1 MDLFFI
7 QEKLRELL
15 KEKVALGATQKQIA
29 ETLGIEQAHVS
40 RFLNG
45 RGNFR
50 IPTLNQLLRFLQI
63 DIEDLVPV
71 EEMIR
76 RVPMLDY
83 SNSDYADVP
92 VLKGRLGP
100 GQPFPVEGRIAG
112 YRAFLRSYV
121 SKFHHPMM
129 IAVGPKEEAMIPSI
143 QPLDSVLLDMSPVK
157 RKAPHLDRVYAV
169 SLENG
174 SGLRHCNVTG
184 DSLLLVPEN
193 PRLGGGEPAE
203 IRLEGKDILSI
214 VKGEVVWV
222 ARELRGGT

>member
-1 MDLFFI
+1 MDLYAI

-15 KEKVALGATQKQIA
+15 KEKVALGATQKEIA

-50 IPTLNQLLRFLQI
+50 IATLNQLLGFLQI

-76 RVPMLDY
+76 RVPTLDY

-92 VLKGRLGP
+92 VLKGRLGA
-100 GQPFPVEGRIAG
+100 GQPFPVEGRIGG

-121 SKFHHPMM
+121 SKFHRPMM
-129 IAVGPKEEAMIPSI
+129 IAVGPKEDTMLPSI
-143 QPLDSVLLDMSPVK
+143 QPLDAVLLDTSPAK
-157 RKAPHLDRVYAV
+157 RKAPRLDGIYAV
-169 SLENG
+169 SLGND
-174 SGLRHCNVTG
+174 SGLRHCGLAG
-184 DSLLLVPEN
+184 DSLLMVAEN
-193 PRLGGGEPAE
+193 SRSRAGEPAE
-203 IRLEGKDILSI
+203 IHLEGKDILSI

-222 ARELRGGT
+222 ARELRQP